1 VDNFRTRPAARPTA
15 PEREFFPG
23 RCYLAAQ
30 SSLVF
35 GSDRNRAVRRA
46 IFIFLRHDLCKRRQR
61 RDVEERD
68 SYVCPR
74 AESVPKDDLIEIGE
88 LDRSTWEKLC
98 EWKRRGKKR
107 KKRWGNSGI

>member
-1 VDNFRTRPAARPTA
+1 VPQA
-15 PEREFFPG
+15 
-23 RCYLAAQ
+23 
-30 SSLVF
+30 SLVF
-35 GSDRNRAVRRA
+35 GSDRNRAVRRRPAICWAVLGAYAQVLPFTTNDRA
-46 IFIFLRHDLCKRRQR
+46 IFFFLRQDLCKRRQR

-88 LDRSTWEKLC
+88 LDQATWEKLC
-98 EWKRRGKKR
+98 EWKRRWKKR